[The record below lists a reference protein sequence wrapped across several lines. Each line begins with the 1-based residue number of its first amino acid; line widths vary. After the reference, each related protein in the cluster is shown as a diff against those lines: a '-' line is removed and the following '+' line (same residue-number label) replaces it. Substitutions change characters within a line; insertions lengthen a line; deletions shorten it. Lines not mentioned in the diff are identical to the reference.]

1 MNELRYRVLSECLTM
16 VEASLRRFS
25 KNHALVSAR
34 PGYEQAWAE
43 EKAKADE
50 LRKMMQEVR
59 YAEDRAG
66 RDAG

>member
-1 MNELRYRVLSECLTM
+1 MNDLRYRVLSECLTM
-16 VEASLRRFS
+16 VEASQRRFS
-25 KNHALVSAR
+25 RNHALASPR
-34 PGYEQAWAE
+34 EGYEQAWAE

-59 YAEDRAG
+59 YAEDGAG